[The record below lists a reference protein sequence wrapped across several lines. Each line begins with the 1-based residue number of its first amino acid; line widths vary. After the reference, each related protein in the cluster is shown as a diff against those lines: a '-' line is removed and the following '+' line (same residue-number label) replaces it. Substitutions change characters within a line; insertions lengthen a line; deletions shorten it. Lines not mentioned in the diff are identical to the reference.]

1 MTGRRLFTLM
11 VLVALIIT
19 VPAVIKSRLTTQALQ
34 ATSLV
39 AHGHEVEA
47 GANVLAMNIRDLEA
61 ATLALASGI
70 DIAPVQERIEQS
82 TQQIDQGFERLLAI
96 TRDIPEQQV
105 RIGMLQATARHRREL
120 TDRIRGTADLD
131 ERRDLALRML
141 DELPVRDLV
150 EDLVSNQHRLVAER
164 QEEAQ
169 RLQRWLS
176 GVRLAAVTAQLL
188 LLLLLIWLLYRN
200 LREQT
205 RIERSLQASNAR
217 AMAVLQTVYDPI
229 VVLDDQQRIVQY
241 NQAFARMYGL
251 QESPASLVGPPLE
264 SVGEGAWD
272 QDEVLQRLH
281 EVQADGRELW
291 DFELDQQ
298 VADGSTRTMLLNAR
312 RMSLPDR
319 GGDVTLLTVNDVSSR
334 KAAEREISELNHQL
348 EGKVEQV
355 SEVNRE
361 LEAFSYSVSHDL
373 RAPLRHIAGFS
384 DKLQRTLGD
393 DADEQTRHYLAT
405 IQSSAKRMASL
416 IDDLLVYSRLGRS
429 AMRLQALDMQS
440 MVAETRS
447 MLEANALAED
457 PQRQIEWD
465 IDPLPILIADENM
478 MRQVWLNVLGNAVK
492 YSAPSKPSRIQVR
505 HVRLEDG
512 SHEFRVIDNGV
523 GFDMAYAG
531 KLFGVFQRMH
541 RASEFPGTGIG
552 LASTRRVILR
562 HGGRI
567 DATSAVGEGT
577 TLRFVLPA
585 MLDNPER
592 SLSQSPLQG
601 NDAP

>member
-1 MTGRRLFTLM
+1 MTGRRLLTLM
-11 VLVALIIT
+11 VLVALIIIA
-19 VPAVIKSRLTTQALQ
+19 PALLKHRLTEQAIDASRL
-34 ATSLV
+34 V
-39 AHGHEVEA
+39 AVGHQVES

-70 DIAPVQERIEQS
+70 DIPRIQKRMDEANAE
-82 TQQIDQGFERLLAI
+82 IDRESARLLEL
-96 TRDIPEQQV
+96 TRDLPEQQV
-105 RIGMLQATARHRREL
+105 RIGMLQATVNHRREL
-120 TDRIRGTADLD
+120 SERIRDTTSLV
-131 ERRDLALRML
+131 ERRELAQRMV

-150 EDLVSNQHRLVAER
+150 HDLVGSQNTLL
-164 QEEAQ
+164 AQ
-169 RLQRWLS
+169 RQQEAAQARLWLER
-176 GVRLAAVTAQLL
+176 VRVAAVLVQLL
-188 LLLLLIWLLYRN
+188 SLLLLIWLLYRN
-200 LREQT
+200 LQAHGRT
-205 RIERSLQASNAR
+205 ERSLQASNAR

-229 VVLDDQQRIVQY
+229 VILDAQQRILQY
-241 NQAFARMYGL
+241 NQAFARVYGL
-251 QESPASLVGPPLE
+251 EEALAGTAAGTLLGDVGN
-264 SVGEGAWD
+264 GAWD
-272 QDEVLQRLH
+272 HEELLQRLH
-281 EVQADGRELW
+281 EVQNDGRELW
-291 DFELDQQ
+291 DYELDQQ
-298 VADGSTRTMLLNAR
+298 SADGSHRTMLLNAR

-319 GGDVTLLTVNDVSSR
+319 NDDVTLLTVSDVSSR
-334 KAAEREISELNHQL
+334 KAAEREINELNQQL

-384 DKLQRTLGD
+384 EKLQRSLGD
-393 DADEQTRHYLAT
+393 DADEQTLHYLNT
-405 IQSSAKRMASL
+405 IKSSAKRMAEL

-440 MVAETRS
+440 MVEEVRALLQS
-447 MLEANALAED
+447 NALTEN
-457 PQRQIEWD
+457 PEREIEWS
-465 IDPLPILIADENM
+465 IDALPILIADENM

-492 YSAPSKPSRIQVR
+492 YSAPRNPARIQVR
-505 HVRLEDG
+505 HARLEDG

-523 GFDMAYAG
+523 GFDMAFAG

-567 DATSAVGEGT
+567 EATSAIDQGT

-585 MLDNPER
+585 MLD
-592 SLSQSPLQG
+592 SPKPVESTQ
-601 NDAP
+601 